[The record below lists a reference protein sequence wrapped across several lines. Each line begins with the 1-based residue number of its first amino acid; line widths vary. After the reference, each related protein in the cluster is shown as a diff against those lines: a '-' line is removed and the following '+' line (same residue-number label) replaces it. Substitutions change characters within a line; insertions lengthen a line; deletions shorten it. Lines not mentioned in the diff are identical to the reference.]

1 MILHVKKYAKYVI
14 GCCVLIF
21 LIAFLIVFFKSSEF
35 LNKNKDRIEIISV
48 YHYNRDITGDILA
61 DDLEETLGN
70 MRVARTVE
78 VYAPYAQANVVWE
91 VNLQLNGERWCVIIG
106 NEGLNFAKGNGMYRK
121 ILNWNEVS
129 DSLNNS
135 LISAE

>member
-14 GCCVLIF
+14 GCCALIF
-21 LIAFLIVFFKSSEF
+21 LIAFLIVFFKSSLF

-48 YHYNRDITGDILA
+48 YHYNRDITGEILA

-129 DSLNNS
+129 DSLNDS
-135 LISAE
+135 LISAA